1 MQGDFTLDPFNY
13 RDGVTRVLMQQGRVQ
28 LDSDMNEQTESL
40 LRFLRGLGRDVL
52 GPHGGVNDSFKI
64 ERTGTPAQLT
74 IQRGEY
80 YVDGIRCVLPQDG
93 DLWQVLGNAAKTGPI
108 LLNSLPN
115 YVQTDPN
122 ENGNVLYYLDVFERH
137 ISVAED
143 DSLREV
149 ALFGPDTAS
158 RAVLT
163 WRIRTLIIDQA
174 LQSLTAP
181 GTPANPAPAVG
192 WPFDEKDVKGKDI
205 TDRWYV
211 QLNLLL
217 RTGIRMRA
225 EAIGSESTN
234 PCIISP
240 EARYRGTENRL
251 FRVEIHDPG
260 FSAPQG
266 PAGNRAAQFKWSQ
279 DNGSI
284 VYPIRKSAGA
294 TLQLGSLGRDART
307 QICVNDWVEVVDD
320 DVIFGS
326 EVHPLLQVIEVHPA
340 DMTVTLNKAADGQI
354 GTDPKKHPI
363 LRRWATDLV
372 SITEGQQIELAD
384 GVEVTFTRVNQPR
397 AGFRPG
403 DYWLIPTRTANGEL
417 AWPRDAQG
425 NPRDMPP
432 NGIDHHYAPLAFFKN
447 VDTFSDLRRTF
458 KHLAVPA

>member
-28 LDSDMNEQTESL
+28 LDSDMNEQTESV
-40 LRFLRGLGRDVL
+40 LRFLRGLGRDVI

-93 DLWQVLGNAAKTGPI
+93 DLWEVLGNAAKTGPVP
-108 LLNSLPN
+108 LVN
-115 YVQTDPN
+115 YVQPPPN
-122 ENGNVLYYLDVFERH
+122 QEGNVLYYLDVFERH
-137 ISVAED
+137 VSVAED

-149 ALFGPDTAS
+149 ALLGADTAS

-163 WRIRTLIIDQA
+163 WRIRALIIDEA

-181 GTPANPAPAVG
+181 GTNANPAPAVG
-192 WPFDEKDVKGKDI
+192 WPFDEKDAKGKDI

-211 QLNLLL
+211 ALNLLL
-217 RTGIRMRA
+217 RTGVRMRA
-225 EAIGSESTN
+225 EATGSESTN

-240 EARYRGTENRL
+240 EARYRGAENRL

-260 FSAPQG
+260 APSTPTK
-266 PAGNRAAQFKWSQ
+266 PATLPRFKWSQ

-320 DVIFGS
+320 DVVFGS

-354 GTDPKKHPI
+354 GTDLKKHPI
-363 LRRWATDLV
+363 LRRWASDLV
-372 SITEGQQIELAD
+372 SITENQSIELAD
-384 GVEVTFTRVNQPR
+384 GVEVTFTHVNPPR

-417 AWPRDAQG
+417 AWPRDEQG
-425 NPRDMPP
+425 KPRDMPP
-432 NGIDHHYAPLAFFKN
+432 NGIDHHYAPLASA
-447 VDTFSDLRRTF
+447 VDNGGLQDRRRTF